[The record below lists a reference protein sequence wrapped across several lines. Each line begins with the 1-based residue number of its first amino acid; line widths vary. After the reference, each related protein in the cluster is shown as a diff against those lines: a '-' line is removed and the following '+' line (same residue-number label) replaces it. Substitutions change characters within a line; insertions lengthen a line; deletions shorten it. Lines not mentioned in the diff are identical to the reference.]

1 MNENK
6 TNINWFPG
14 HMKKT
19 LEEMEKNIKKVDVV
33 LYVLDSRAVLS
44 CFNPKLDQIASGKPV
59 IFILSKKDMSDVN
72 VTNEW
77 KKYFEEKGNQ
87 VLALNSTLSNIKK
100 DVVAKIKE
108 VLKDKILK
116 NQERGVN
123 VIYRAMVVGVPNSGK
138 STLINAM
145 LGKSRAITGDKP
157 GVTKS
162 TLWVKL
168 ADNIEM
174 MDTPGTLWP
183 NLTNHIA
190 AENLALI
197 GSIKQQILDEEALA
211 CVLIDRLKELC
222 SDKLMSR
229 YKLES
234 IEQDNYE
241 VLKNISRNM
250 GAITR
255 GGEVDVSRGAKM
267 VLDDFR
273 RVKIGKISLD
283 QRNKIFNGNC
293 R

>member
-1 MNENK
+1 
-6 TNINWFPG
+6 
-14 HMKKT
+14 
-19 LEEMEKNIKKVDVV
+19 
-33 LYVLDSRAVLS
+33 
-44 CFNPKLDQIASGKPV
+44 
-59 IFILSKKDMSDVN
+59 
-72 VTNEW
+72 
-77 KKYFEEKGNQ
+77 
-87 VLALNSTLSNIKK
+87 
-100 DVVAKIKE
+100 
-108 VLKDKILK
+108 
-116 NQERGVN
+116 
-123 VIYRAMVVGVPNSGK
+123 
-138 STLINAM
+138 
-145 LGKSRAITGDKP
+145 
-157 GVTKS
+157 
-162 TLWVKL
+162 
-168 ADNIEM
+168 
-174 MDTPGTLWP
+174 LWP